1 MFFLR
6 DEFSLPIRI
15 SAEKYIVEYT
25 TVFFVLFVCF
35 LTHISLRHAH
45 KSSSE
50 FFWSTRFELEIF
62 YVFGGKTSERSTTG
76 TGNEK
81 QRTLRK
87 SRRTCPRLRMTF
99 LERTD
104 FLGGK
109 LSLKKKKFL
118 SFFFS
123 RFYFNLLWH
132 FTRKLWSKNC
142 ALFQV
147 TWQPDAYIQSCLFRS
162 YHK

>member
-35 LTHISLRHAH
+35 LTHISLRHIH

-50 FFWSTRFELEIF
+50 FFWSTKFELEIF

-118 SFFFS
+118 SFFFFS
-123 RFYFNLLWH
+123 RFYFNL
-132 FTRKLWSKNC
+132 
-142 ALFQV
+142 
-147 TWQPDAYIQSCLFRS
+147 
-162 YHK
+162 